1 MRGESDVRHFV
12 RVLNLRLYPADVK
25 CRGSI
30 TSDPRI
36 IEFSCSN
43 SSGTPSAWEASIK
56 GLSDGM
62 AHTFSP
68 CALVPTSEA
77 NGIEIINTDVT
88 IKWPIST
95 KKKTLSLKI
104 EVEA

>member
-1 MRGESDVRHFV
+1 
-12 RVLNLRLYPADVK
+12 
-25 CRGSI
+25 
-30 TSDPRI
+30 
-36 IEFSCSN
+36 
-43 SSGTPSAWEASIK
+43 
-56 GLSDGM
+56 M